1 MSDIYNI
8 LSKEDLEKVALLSRL
23 SLTESEKEKLLGQIN
38 RILGFVGQVRDL
50 VDTGVESSGGE
61 NYGKQFESTQ
71 NKNRTRVDEIEIENG
86 GGKFSEVLLSGTPS
100 RLGDFVEVSQ
110 VLDKHKK

>member
-50 VDTGVESSGGE
+50 ADTGVESSGGE

-71 NKNRTRVDEIEIENG
+71 NKNRTRVDEIENE